1 MPVFAWTATLLAAAN
16 FAAACREYTALRPSS
31 IVMGGSNT
39 LQTKAAKPVPRLT
52 LSLGVARQCRLAAWL
67 KTIEAVANLFWALQC
82 CSKTLWVC
90 SPIGWR
96 TFNLGSHPGQL
107 QTGGAFFQ
115 RRRADLYVIE
125 HHPNGP
131 ASFVC
136 FGPLINRTSIY
147 AQPSSEFRA
156 LRAWIRKNRSS
167 TMTLPEMLL
176 AALAQH

>member
-107 QTGGAFFQ
+107 QTGG
-115 RRRADLYVIE
+115 
-125 HHPNGP
+125 
-131 ASFVC
+131 
-136 FGPLINRTSIY
+136 
-147 AQPSSEFRA
+147 
-156 LRAWIRKNRSS
+156 RSS
-167 TMTLPEMLL
+167 SDGEPTFTSLSITRTGQLVSS
-176 AALAQH
+176 ALAHSSTEPAFMLSHHLNFGRCEPGSGKTAPRR